1 MRSGRACRSCRRGR
15 PADAVVISLE
25 DALRMAT
32 ANPSRLMGLEENVGF
47 LRPGMPADIGLL
59 DGFGDD
65 PAQ

>member
-1 MRSGRACRSCRRGR
+1 M
-15 PADAVVISLE
+15 VISLE

>member
-1 MRSGRACRSCRRGR
+1 M
-15 PADAVVISLE
+15 VISLE

-32 ANPSRLMGLEENVGF
+32 ANPSRLMGPEASVGS
-47 LRPGMPADIGLL
+47 LRPGMPADIDLL